1 MRRLLFLIVVAIL
14 WGSLTQAQ
22 PVYSRQSDKVLA
34 ISLPGLGMSGLSM
47 YLKGKN
53 EPFLPEDVYELDVM
67 DVPKIDRWVT
77 RQYNLTAKR
86 NSDITLFTSYVLPFT
101 MLLGEESRRDFG
113 SVGLIT
119 LEGLILNNGLTSLTK
134 NIVRRPRPYLYNT
147 NVPMELKI
155 TKGARES
162 FFSGHTSN
170 TAVVSFMTATFFS
183 DYYGDSDMKPLVWG
197 LAAAIPAYTGIQ
209 RMRAGKHY
217 LTDVLVGYA
226 VGAAVGVLVP
236 RFHRL

>member
-1 MRRLLFLIVVAIL
+1 MRRLLLLFVVAIL
-14 WGSLTQAQ
+14 WSNLSQAQ
-22 PVYSRQSDKVLA
+22 PVYSRQSDKILA

-47 YLKGKN
+47 YLEGRNK
-53 EPFLPEDVYELDVM
+53 PFLPEDVYELDVM

-86 NSDITLFTSYVLPFT
+86 NSDITLFTSYLLPFT
-101 MLLGEESRRDFG
+101 MLLGEESRSDFG

-119 LEGLILNNGLTSLTK
+119 LEGLILNNGITSLTK

-197 LAAAIPAYTGIQ
+197 LAAAIPAYTGMQ

-217 LTDVLVGYA
+217 LTDVLVGYT
-226 VGAAVGVLVP
+226 VGALVGVLVP

>member
-1 MRRLLFLIVVAIL
+1 MRRLLLLFVVAIL
-14 WGSLTQAQ
+14 WSSLTQAQ
-22 PVYSRQSDKVLA
+22 PVYSRQSDKILA

-47 YLKGKN
+47 WLEGKN

-86 NSDITLFTSYVLPFT
+86 NSDITLFTSYLLPFT
-101 MLLGEESRRDFG
+101 MLLGEESRSDFG

-119 LEGLILNNGLTSLTK
+119 LEGLILNNGITSLTK

-170 TAVVSFMTATFFS
+170 TATVSFMTATFFS
-183 DYYGDSDMKPLVWG
+183 DYYSDSDMKPLVWG

-209 RMRAGKHY
+209 RMRAGKHF

-226 VGAAVGVLVP
+226 AGALVGVLVP
-236 RFHRL
+236 KFHRL